1 MGDWKVIV
9 EGANTYSPVKSRK
22 AARSRMERE
31 VYRRKGVLIATDYL
45 VNSGGVIYAAQE
57 QLIKTPQHLRIPEE
71 MRGEQIAVDNW
82 LELNSKELSELAEKR
97 RLAAFEY
104 REEVI
109 RRNMKE
115 LIDLLVSDADMLPCE
130 AAEKISIRRVAA
142 RESDRTAKELMIPIP
157 TIEVNKTIQD
167 AAAKLVETNSS
178 ILAVTT
184 SDGDMVGV
192 VTEWDVTR
200 STALGN
206 PDDQPLNQ
214 VMSKQVISALPDD
227 TILELIQK
235 LEYHEISALPV
246 VQKGFVQGVVTSD
259 LLARQSLLRLLQTP
273 V

>member
-1 MGDWKVIV
+1 
-9 EGANTYSPVKSRK
+9 
-22 AARSRMERE
+22 
-31 VYRRKGVLIATDYL
+31 
-45 VNSGGVIYAAQE
+45 
-57 QLIKTPQHLRIPEE
+57 
-71 MRGEQIAVDNW
+71 
-82 LELNSKELSELAEKR
+82 
-97 RLAAFEY
+97 
-104 REEVI
+104 
-109 RRNMKE
+109 MKE

-235 LEYHEISALPV
+235 LEYHDISALPV